1 MFSFLDSQTTNSN
14 ENIIQCQGNQ
24 SFRTNRPRFLE
35 AKGRSRDAPPLDHS
49 PPQRFPHVKK
59 KKKEQPQ
66 MVQRATGSPK
76 NSYPVSFPTKE
87 GPILRFLSATKV
99 ILKNAER
106 IWPCKLDHLAPHPQT
121 SYYEYG
127 NGVVFRLPACSVRL
141 RTFRFISTLSLGSC
155 SWRPLISA
163 PVPVRNC
170 VAASPH
176 ANHGPK
182 TMRANESEVQWGT
195 IYLNNL

>member
-1 MFSFLDSQTTNSN
+1 MIFMFSFLDSQTTNSN

-49 PPQRFPHVKK
+49 PPQRFPHVHPE
-59 KKKEQPQ
+59 KKEQPQ

-127 NGVVFRLPACSVRL
+127 NGVVF
-141 RTFRFISTLSLGSC
+141 
-155 SWRPLISA
+155 
-163 PVPVRNC
+163 
-170 VAASPH
+170 AASRLFSEAQDLSVH
-176 ANHGPK
+176 QHLVAGQLFLK
-182 TMRANESEVQWGT
+182 TFDQCASACA
-195 IYLNNL
+195 